1 MKKFYDMMK
10 QAQQIQEKL
19 KKTQESLADV
29 EVEATSG
36 GGVVRVVVN
45 GHKKLLSLEINK
57 EVVDP
62 EEVEMLQ
69 DLIIS
74 AVNSSMEKAGDMINE
89 EIGKVTGGLPI
100 PNLF

>member
-1 MKKFYDMMK
+1 MKKFYDMLK
-10 QAQQIQEKL
+10 QAQQIREKL

-36 GGVVRVVVN
+36 GGVVRAVVN
-45 GHKKLLSLEINK
+45 GRKKLLSLELKK

-74 AVNSSMEKAGDMINE
+74 AINSSMEKAGDLINE